1 MCFKDHVAVF
11 ADCAINLNPNAEQL
25 AEIVIESA
33 ENGQGVR
40 P

>member
-1 MCFKDHVAVF
+1 MSPVF

-25 AEIVIESA
+25 AEIAIQSA
-33 ENGQGVR
+33 ETAKGVR